1 MGYHVDMKHGKTIKT
16 EGKPDY
22 EIELM
27 QALMKDMEITWRVA
41 FTEQNVMNMDY
52 GVTSI
57 PHIVIL
63 DAEGNVRYNGTDP
76 FEAPYHKA
84 EKIDAL
90 LKEAGSRYPSSPM
103 ETVDYSKNQNESL

>member
-1 MGYHVDMKHGKTIKT
+1 MKGKVVVLDFWATKCAPCVSIFPNMRELERGTRIYPVEIIGVTSIMGYHVDMKHGKTIKT

-52 GVTSI
+52 
-57 PHIVIL
+57 
-63 DAEGNVRYNGTDP
+63 E
-76 FEAPYHKA
+76 
-84 EKIDAL
+84 
-90 LKEAGSRYPSSPM
+90 
-103 ETVDYSKNQNESL
+103 